1 MKTLPGLACSLGTAL
16 SLVVQSAGA
25 QALPASP
32 AWSLSFD
39 NDQFALVGATE
50 ERWYTQGLRVQ
61 RVSAWGDRDHLVL
74 SFTHLMFTPAS
85 TRTSAAQPLDR
96 PYAGAMYAGLRFYQ
110 ADAHQRTD
118 LGLELGV
125 IGPSAGAASLQRA
138 VHRVL
143 DQPLPLG
150 WGYQLPDQPWAQAS
164 AARVY
169 RLGAL
174 PTERTDLLLRV
185 GALVGHP
192 RSEAQLGL
200 SLRTGALPQ
209 AVAWPGDP
217 VSALHATPHWM
228 AHARVQIHGV
238 FSDALLEGRPQAS
251 VSEIQRRPAVLE
263 GALGASWR
271 VRPALW
277 LDASVTWRA
286 RDFEVPSGVALPG
299 SQRWG
304 SLQLRWI
311 QD

>member
-25 QALPASP
+25 QSAVAQALPASP

-39 NDQFALVGATE
+39 NDQFALVRATE

-174 PTERTDLLLRV
+174 STERTDLLLRV
-185 GALVGHP
+185 GALVGH
-192 RSEAQLGL
+192 
-200 SLRTGALPQ
+200 
-209 AVAWPGDP
+209 
-217 VSALHATPHWM
+217 
-228 AHARVQIHGV
+228 HGPKH
-238 FSDALLEGRPQAS
+238 S
-251 VSEIQRRPAVLE
+251 
-263 GALGASWR
+263 
-271 VRPALW
+271 
-277 LDASVTWRA
+277 
-286 RDFEVPSGVALPG
+286 PG
-299 SQRWG
+299 SPFEPGPGRRRWHG
-304 SLQLRWI
+304 LATRGPT
-311 QD
+311 